1 MNGLPKGYR
10 VDVRKFVILGF
21 VLILGILIYFTMD
34 MRFNSPSEAISASEL
49 STKTATPTA
58 SPTPIRQATA
68 LPTAPP
74 PTPTPKPT
82 VGYIDI
88 SPTSEPE
95 DTSLSA
101 ARHTGKE
108 WDPMERAI
116 MIDQNAQQ
124 IYVYEK
130 GIKTRT
136 IPCSTGKPIMDHFTP
151 TWIGRVGQLKGTIF
165 SFGVYAD
172 NAWELFKA
180 SGNILIHG
188 APYVYVDGK
197 KVYQD
202 LDSLGHYPS
211 SHGCIRVHPADAD
224 WLTAWDMTGVPVVV
238 TPWQGGFSE

>member
-1 MNGLPKGYR
+1 M
-10 VDVRKFVILGF
+10 RKFVILGF
-21 VLILGILIYFTMD
+21 VLVLGILIYFTISMGP
-34 MRFNSPSEAISASEL
+34 NSAPEAISASEL
-49 STKTATPTA
+49 ATKTATPTI
-58 SPTPIRQATA
+58 SPTPTQKPTA
-68 LPTAPP
+68 LP

-95 DTSLSA
+95 NISTLA
-101 ARHTGKE
+101 AKQPGRA

-124 IYVYEK
+124 IYVYQNGK
-130 GIKTRT
+130 KIRT
-136 IPCSTGKPIMDHFTP
+136 IPCSTGKPILDHFTP
-151 TWIGRVGQLKGTIF
+151 TWIGRVGELKGTIF

-172 NAWELFKA
+172 NAWHLFQA
-180 SGNILIHG
+180 SGSILIHG
-188 APYVYVDGK
+188 APYVYVDGR